1 MLWLP
6 QAIKQLW
13 LPGFFLALFITVQ
26 SGAFSGELS
35 TAANT
40 CPRWIADTCMPLYRD
55 QRQLFSEK
63 VPG

>member
-26 SGAFSGELS
+26 SGAFSGELP
-35 TAANT
+35 TAAS
-40 CPRWIADTCMPLYRD
+40 PLPQID
-55 QRQLFSEK
+55 C
-63 VPG
+63 

>member
-35 TAANT
+35 TAASVLPQID
-40 CPRWIADTCMPLYRD
+40 C
-55 QRQLFSEK
+55 RQMHALVQGT
-63 VPG
+63 VPAVE